1 MASTTATALL
11 DSDSM
16 SYLPTSEY
24 LMGILLTLQIN
35 GDGRGQ
41 CSSLQPPQ
49 VRWLP

>member
-16 SYLPTSEY
+16 SYLSTPEY
-24 LMGILLTLQIN
+24 LMGTLLTVQTD

-41 CSSLQPPQ
+41 RSSLQPPQ
-49 VRWLP
+49 IRWLP